1 LLLRLLFL
9 FQFAF
14 EILSLFPTAGLGA
27 ATDEGAIRS
36 ENAVD
41 PLWAAAAFVV
51 DVVGRAGRIV
61 AGVNRDPGIST
72 FAESIVR
79 LLYDLFYN
87 FVNLL
92 ISEVYSGGGGGS
104 RTNHCVDST

>member
-1 LLLRLLFL
+1 LDGYESRLRSGGVFKSSLLRFIFL

-36 ENAVD
+36 ENAID
-41 PLWAAAAFVV
+41 PLWAAATFVV

-61 AGVNRDPGIST
+61 AGVNREHGIST
-72 FAESIVR
+72 FAESIVAFIGR
-79 LLYDLFYN
+79 FFIVL
-87 FVNLL
+87 
-92 ISEVYSGGGGGS
+92 
-104 RTNHCVDST
+104 